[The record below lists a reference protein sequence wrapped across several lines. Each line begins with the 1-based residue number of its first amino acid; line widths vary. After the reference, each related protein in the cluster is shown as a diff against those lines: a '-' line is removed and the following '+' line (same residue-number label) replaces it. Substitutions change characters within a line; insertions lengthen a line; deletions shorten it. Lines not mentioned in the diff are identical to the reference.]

1 MKRVLSLML
10 VASGAILGATMALP
24 SLAADAQPRPKV
36 DAAKG
41 EQLFTNGDAAR
52 NIISCASCHGPG
64 GNSAGAANPKLAG
77 QHPDYIY
84 KQLVNFK
91 VKEGAKTPE
100 RVNAVMNVNAAGL
113 TDEDMRNIS
122 AYLGAQTLKPAVA
135 KSKDTVELGQRIFRA
150 GIASKGVP
158 ACASCHSANGAG
170 IPSQYPRV
178 GGQFGEYT
186 EAQLVAF
193 RSGARHNNVPMA
205 QIANKMTDA
214 EIKAVADYIAGL
226 R

>member
-10 VASGAILGATMALP
+10 VASGAMLGATVALP

-41 EQLFTNGDAAR
+41 EQLFANGDASR

-64 GNSAGAANPKLAG
+64 GSSAGAANPKLAG

-84 KQLVNFK
+84 KQLANFK

-100 RVNAVMNVNAAGL
+100 RVNAVMNVNVAGL

-158 ACASCHSANGAG
+158 ACASCHSPNGAG